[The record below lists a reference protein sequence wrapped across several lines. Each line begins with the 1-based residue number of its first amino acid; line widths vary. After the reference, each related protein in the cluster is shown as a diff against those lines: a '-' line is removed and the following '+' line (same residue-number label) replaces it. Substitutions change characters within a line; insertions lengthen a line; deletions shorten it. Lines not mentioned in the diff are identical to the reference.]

1 MNLLESLFLPQTN
14 LGREFHKI
22 LNGNRIEADEKAKQ
36 IVKPDATRKKNLK
49 CEIITKSQNEA
60 TTRLFSADATLK
72 RSAWL
77 NRHRLVLKL
86 NGSARELRKHFSD

>member
-36 IVKPDATRKKNLK
+36 QIVKPDATRKKTSNVRLL
-49 CEIITKSQNEA
+49 QNPK
-60 TTRLFSADATLK
+60 TRP
-72 RSAWL
+72 
-77 NRHRLVLKL
+77 RLGYFQQTQHWTAIV
-86 NGSARELRKHFSD
+86 SF